1 MSVFVANRLRIAKKT
16 ITVYD
21 MVDFKELHRGT
32 KICLSHAPLGTNGG
46 QYFGKDMQMH
56 GKCGKQKKG
65 RENALT

>member
-1 MSVFVANRLRIAKKT
+1 
-16 ITVYD
+16 

-32 KICLSHAPLGTNGG
+32 KICPSHDPLGTNGG

-65 RENALT
+65 RENTLT